1 MKAVFRPLLATAF
14 VVVLVASAACGG
26 SSTASKSSGTTA
38 TKSSGGG
45 SSGGG
50 SSSSAL
56 DPATGMP
63 ASFPKD
69 FPQYPGARLT
79 AAFYEVQGHTQ
90 SWIMGWQTLDSP
102 QKVNDYMAANLNKG
116 DWQVSGTFS
125 GNGAFVFTMN
135 RRSDTKFA
143 GTLTIGQNNQKTRT
157 EIALLLGNGK

>member
-1 MKAVFRPLLATAF
+1 
-14 VVVLVASAACGG
+14 
-26 SSTASKSSGTTA
+26 
-38 TKSSGGG
+38 
-45 SSGGG
+45 
-50 SSSSAL
+50 
-56 DPATGMP
+56 MP

-79 AAFYEVQGHTQ
+79 AAFDSTQGTTQ

-125 GNGAFVFTMN
+125 GSGSYVFTMN
-135 RRSDTKFA
+135 RRSNTKFA